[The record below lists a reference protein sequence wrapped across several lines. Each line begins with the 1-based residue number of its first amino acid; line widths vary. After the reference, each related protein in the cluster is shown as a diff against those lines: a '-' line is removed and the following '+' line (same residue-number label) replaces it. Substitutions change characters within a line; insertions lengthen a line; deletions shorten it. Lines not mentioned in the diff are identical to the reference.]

1 MKAIRELA
9 KRIVD
14 LFKLDDEFIRI
25 YGYSNDN

>member
-14 LFKLDDEFIRI
+14 LFKLDEFIRI